1 MKEVFHVKQFFR
13 FLFFEFE
20 QGNARDF
27 GHHEADFFRP
37 DHGFVLF
44 LVLFP
49 ITFGLFQ
56 QFAKALFF
64 FPVFHGF
71 FKIL

>member
-1 MKEVFHVKQFFR
+1 MPVILDTTK
-13 FLFFEFE
+13 LTSS
-20 QGNARDF
+20 A
-27 GHHEADFFRP
+27 P
-37 DHGFVLF
+37 DHGLVLF

-49 ITFGLFQ
+49 ITFGIFQ

-64 FPVFHGF
+64 FTIFHGF

>member
-1 MKEVFHVKQFFR
+1 M
-13 FLFFEFE
+13 
-20 QGNARDF
+20 
-27 GHHEADFFRP
+27 
-37 DHGFVLF
+37 LF